1 MKSFLLI
8 SFLLISFFSL
18 TVHANTEISTAI
30 VKGKV
35 VDEFNQPVQYATA
48 TLISPKTKQ
57 IVKGEIS
64 DQNGEFVINKVG
76 RGEYVL
82 SVSMVGYQRFE
93 SDSMLV
99 DGRNDVIEKK
109 IVLNEQT
116 EELKAVEVVARRDFI
131 EQDVDKMVINPE
143 ASITAASENVYD
155 ILRKLPGVTIDNND
169 NISLKGMQGVKV
181 LIDDKPTY
189 VSSTQLASLLKSMQ
203 GKNVDKIEIIENPSA
218 RYDAEGNSGIIN
230 IKTKHNRAPG
240 FNGSVNAGLAYGGKQ
255 RCNSDFDW
263 KIQFLR
269 GLLL

>member
-30 VKGKV
+30 VKG
-35 VDEFNQPVQYATA
+35 
-48 TLISPKTKQ
+48 
-57 IVKGEIS
+57 
-64 DQNGEFVINKVG
+64 
-76 RGEYVL
+76 
-82 SVSMVGYQRFE
+82 
-93 SDSMLV
+93 
-99 DGRNDVIEKK
+99 
-109 IVLNEQT
+109 
-116 EELKAVEVVARRDFI
+116 
-131 EQDVDKMVINPE
+131 
-143 ASITAASENVYD
+143 
-155 ILRKLPGVTIDNND
+155 
-169 NISLKGMQGVKV
+169 KV

-203 GKNVDKIEIIENPSA
+203 GKNVDKIEIIENPSV
-218 RYDAEGNSGIIN
+218 RYNAEGNSGIIN
-230 IKTKHNRAPG
+230 VKTKHNRAPG

>member
-57 IVKGEIS
+57 IV
-64 DQNGEFVINKVG
+64 
-76 RGEYVL
+76 
-82 SVSMVGYQRFE
+82 
-93 SDSMLV
+93 
-99 DGRNDVIEKK
+99 
-109 IVLNEQT
+109 LNEQT

-131 EQDVDKMVINPE
+131 EQEVDKMVINPE

-169 NISLKGMQGVKV
+169 NLSLKGMQGVKV

-240 FNGSVNAGLAYGGKQ
+240 FNGSVNAGLTYGGKQ

-263 KIQFLR
+263 KIQFR
-269 GLLL
+269 RELLL